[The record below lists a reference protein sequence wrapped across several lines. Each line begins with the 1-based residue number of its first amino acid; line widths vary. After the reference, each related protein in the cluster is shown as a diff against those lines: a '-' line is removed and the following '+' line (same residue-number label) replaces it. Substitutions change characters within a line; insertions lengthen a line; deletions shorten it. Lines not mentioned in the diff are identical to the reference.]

1 MDSGVSVEFFE
12 FVAFVGSSSRT
23 LTKGMGNRPLAL
35 PTGYV
40 DEERLTIDV

>member
-1 MDSGVSVEFFE
+1 VIESVESIGFVE
-12 FVAFVGSSSRT
+12 FVASSSRT
-23 LTKGMGNRPLAL
+23 LTKGTGNRSLAL